1 MAASRDIL
9 CGICEAQHVTKY
21 ADHWCPECDEGLCAT
36 CENHHKISKG
46 TRNHGIILI
55 ENYQKLPKI
64 GHHCKDHD
72 MKYKLFCQIHDMPCC
87 PDCISTNHKDCVG
100 LLSIREIIKTSKT
113 STLIDDIEQSLTNIK
128 YNIDNITKNREQNL
142 SEIVQQR
149 QIFHTKVKQ
158 MRVKINSHLDTL
170 EQNFL
175 KELDDAE
182 DKIKSKIENLLKQL
196 SEQSKTIDG
205 IQRDITA
212 IKEYASDLQTFLG
225 SKAIEEE
232 VKKEEKYILALS
244 EDGCLQQL
252 NLKCNIN
259 KQIKDKMST
268 MTSFGSV
275 SIETSPPSV
284 VIKTMKSKQAQ
295 IMSVIQAPSVKSIN
309 DIKLTLHNIFNI
321 PKGKYTTTGCI
332 VCPNGKMILADCY
345 SNKRL
350 IILNDDG
357 TLDKEIPCS
366 MGFPFDVTY
375 LDDRTVAVA
384 TNNGIEIIN
393 IDTKKTGRNINISQW
408 CCGITYHNGVLL
420 WCEEKSGIQMM
431 KLSDDRITTLVK
443 QSNMPPYSYITTC
456 REKIYQTNRNTNTVT
471 CYTINGDKLWEY
483 IDESVLSDPWGVTV
497 DNDGNVYVTSYRS
510 SSVVVLDPDGRQGR
524 QILISDDGLKEPRG
538 IYFNKSKNCLLV
550 TNYHGPS
557 FLYRVC

>member
-1 MAASRDIL
+1 
-9 CGICEAQHVTKY
+9 
-21 ADHWCPECDEGLCAT
+21 
-36 CENHHKISKG
+36 
-46 TRNHGIILI
+46 
-55 ENYQKLPKI
+55 
-64 GHHCKDHD
+64 
-72 MKYKLFCQIHDMPCC
+72 
-87 PDCISTNHKDCVG
+87 
-100 LLSIREIIKTSKT
+100 
-113 STLIDDIEQSLTNIK
+113 
-128 YNIDNITKNREQNL
+128 
-142 SEIVQQR
+142 
-149 QIFHTKVKQ
+149 
-158 MRVKINSHLDTL
+158 
-170 EQNFL
+170 
-175 KELDDAE
+175 
-182 DKIKSKIENLLKQL
+182 
-196 SEQSKTIDG
+196 
-205 IQRDITA
+205 
-212 IKEYASDLQTFLG
+212 
-225 SKAIEEE
+225 
-232 VKKEEKYILALS
+232 
-244 EDGCLQQL
+244 
-252 NLKCNIN
+252 
-259 KQIKDKMST
+259 
-268 MTSFGSV
+268 
-275 SIETSPPSV
+275 
-284 VIKTMKSKQAQ
+284 MKSKQAQ